1 MLAFDQAVPASNPG
15 ASPPRPMELVH
26 RAIERRAAEAPE
38 AVALR
43 FRRESLSYRHLMLRA
58 NRLARYLT
66 AAGTGPGDRV
76 VVCVEPGFDAVVALL
91 AILKAGAVYVPLDPD
106 HPVARARL
114 MVAETHPK
122 CLLTR
127 SALAERLAIDGVATL
142 ALELVG
148 PWLDGFDGENA
159 DLVIAPEEAAC
170 IYYTSGTTGAPK
182 GAVATYANLASYI
195 GLAQARYAFRR
206 GDVMPAIARFGFS
219 ISLFELLAPL
229 AAGGTVLLLERD
241 RILDLDAM
249 ARVLSEVTFFHAGP
263 GLLRRLLP
271 FIKRHHANFDAFAR
285 VRHASSGGDMVL
297 PEVLDGLMEV
307 FRNAEIFVI
316 YGCTE
321 ICCMGCSH
329 AVPRGSPIARTFV
342 GKPFDGVTVRVTDA
356 ALQPVPAGIEG
367 EVIFAGPGVV
377 RGYLDR
383 ADLTADKF
391 VLIDGRRFYRTGDVG
406 RMNEEGVLEILG
418 RVDFQV
424 KIRGMRVELGEI
436 EHHLR
441 NAPGVRDAVV
451 TARRVGSGE
460 KVLVAYVVMDDAH
473 GRDASGADRTVAA
486 VRQHLTDHLPDFM
499 WPASY
504 VTLDRLPLNHNM
516 KLDRNALP
524 EPGSGGLPHDAGT
537 SGIRDAET
545 PMQRRLA
552 SLWEKVLRVE
562 HVGLDDHIFDL
573 GGDSMLALELIL
585 EVDQEM
591 GVLLDGLEVLRESL
605 EAQAAICERRLGQ
618 APSNVPGVGIAAP
631 APVGVPVETF
641 HFGGGGSLYGVLHSA
656 RAARATHARG
666 KRAVLICSPLG
677 HEDSRARFILRRF
690 AQRLADAGVP
700 AMRFDYY
707 GCGDS
712 LGQNID
718 ATCARWQRDIVEAH
732 AELVRRTGAAEVTA
746 VGVRL
751 GATLLVSIA
760 ARLDVT
766 RLVVW
771 DPVGSGSDY
780 CAEMTAA
787 HARCLGASQ
796 HLQVRRA
803 SSFAAEELLGATY
816 SRVALRQLQGLV
828 LGSAP
833 NPPAVPIKWLATGRT
848 SGQEDLFRSVTRAGT
863 GCRFD
868 VLDCDCGWLDPV
880 RLEDALP
887 DTGIAKKLAE
897 MVAEAT

>member
-1 MLAFDQAVPASNPG
+1 MLAFDQAVPSGSPG
-15 ASPPRPMELVH
+15 VSPARPMELVH
-26 RAIERRAAEAPE
+26 HAIERQAVAAPE
-38 AVALR
+38 AIALR
-43 FRRESLSYRHLMLRA
+43 FRRESLSYRQLMLRA

-114 MVAETHPK
+114 IVAETHAK

-127 SALAERLAIDGVATL
+127 SALAERLAVDDVATL

-182 GAVATYANLASYI
+182 GAVATYANLTSYV
-195 GLAQARYAFRR
+195 GMAQARYTFRR

-219 ISLFELLAPL
+219 ISLFELLTPL

-271 FIKRHHANFDAFAR
+271 YIKRHHPNFDAFAR

-321 ICCMGCSH
+321 ICCMGCTH

-356 ALQPVPAGIEG
+356 ALQPVPAGVEG
-367 EVIFAGPGVV
+367 EVIFAGSGVV

-383 ADLTADKF
+383 AELTAEKF

-406 RMNEEGVLEILG
+406 RMNEEGLLEILG

-460 KVLVAYVVMDDAH
+460 KVLVAYVVMGDAH
-473 GRDASGADRTVAA
+473 GGDASDADAAVAA
-486 VRQHLTDHLPDFM
+486 IRQHLMDHLPDFM
-499 WPASY
+499 WPANY

-524 EPGSGGLPHDAGT
+524 APGSGGLPHTGT
-537 SGIRDAET
+537 SRIREAET

-605 EAQAAICERRLGQ
+605 EAQAAICERRLGETPPNVPRVRVA
-618 APSNVPGVGIAAP
+618 APS
-631 APVGVPVETF
+631 PVGVPVETF
-641 HFGGGGSLYGVLHSA
+641 HFGPGRSLYGVLHPASGVG
-656 RAARATHARG
+656 AAHGRG
-666 KRAVLICSPLG
+666 RRAVLICSPLG
-677 HEDSRARFILRRF
+677 HEDSRARFVLRRL

-718 ATCARWQRDIVEAH
+718 GTCARWQKDIVDART
-732 AELVRRTGAAEVTA
+732 ELVGRTGATEVTA

-796 HLQVRRA
+796 HLQIRRA
-803 SSFAAEELLGATY
+803 SPFGAEELLGATY
-816 SRVALRQLQGLV
+816 SRVALRELKGLV
-828 LGSAP
+828 LGSVP
-833 NPPAVPIKWLATGRT
+833 NPPAVHIKWLATGRS
-848 SGQEDLFRSVTRAGT
+848 SGQEDLFRSVTGAGT